1 MSGLLKVRTAGK
13 ATMAGAVDAGP
24 IAETGGSARDDIEPR
39 RLTILGA
46 TGSIGQSTAE
56 VVEAVPGRFAVEAL
70 AAGRDATA
78 LAAMARRLKARCA
91 VIADESRYRELQDL
105 LSGSGIE
112 VAAGREAL
120 KAAAMRPAD
129 MVIGAI
135 TGAAGVEPTFAAL
148 QQGRTVGLANKE
160 CLVCAG
166 APFMDAANALDVT
179 VLPVDSEHNAIFQAL
194 SGRDASQIATMVLTA
209 SGGPFRTWTA
219 EAIAAA
225 TPEQALAHP
234 NWDMGPKVTIDSA
247 SLMNK
252 GLELIEAHYLFGVEA
267 DRLGVL
273 VHPQSIVHGLVT
285 YSDGSMVAGL
295 ANPDMKVPIAHCL
308 GWPKRLDTGV
318 SPVDLAEIATL
329 TFEKPDFGRFPAL
342 GVAIQAMRQ
351 GGAMPTVLNAANE
364 IAVAMFLDGA
374 IGFSDIAR
382 VVGDTCDRILAQSS
396 GAAPAS
402 VSEALS
408 VDHNAR
414 EIART
419 ILA

>member
-1 MSGLLKVRTAGK
+1 MSGLLKVRTAGP
-13 ATMAGAVDAGP
+13 ATLAGAAV
-24 IAETGGSARDDIEPR
+24 RDSSEPR

-46 TGSIGQSTAE
+46 TGSIGQSTAD
-56 VVEAVPGRFAVEAL
+56 VVEAVPGGFSIEAL
-70 AAGRDATA
+70 AAGRDAPA
-78 LAAMARRLKARCA
+78 LAAMARRLNARCA
-91 VIADESRYRELQDL
+91 VIADESRYRELRDL
-105 LSGSGIE
+105 LSGTGIE

-120 KAAAMRPAD
+120 KAAAMRPVD

-148 QQGRTVGLANKE
+148 QHCRTVGLANKE

-166 APFMDAANALDVT
+166 APFMDAAHALGVT

-252 GLELIEAHYLFGVEA
+252 GLELIEAHYLFGVDAE
-267 DRLGVL
+267 RLCVL

-308 GWPKRLDTGV
+308 GWPNRLDTSV
-318 SPVDLAEIATL
+318 APVDLADIATL
-329 TFEKPDFGRFPAL
+329 TFEKPDFGRFPVL
-342 GVAIQAMRQ
+342 GVAMQAMRQ

-364 IAVAMFLDGA
+364 IAVSMFLDRS
-374 IGFSDIAR
+374 IGFADIAR
-382 VVGDTCDRILAQSS
+382 VVGDTCDRILAHSS